1 MQTYRNAR
9 SVIDHNFALSHLTT
23 RHGDS
28 DMTKTFQELLSHISK
43 QNPHKI
49 VPGRTSTYSIPDM
62 INKGRLLM
70 SEVTKQDDGEETTV
84 EIDDVIME
92 L

>member
-1 MQTYRNAR
+1 
-9 SVIDHNFALSHLTT
+9 
-23 RHGDS
+23 
-28 DMTKTFQELLSHISK
+28 
-43 QNPHKI
+43 
-49 VPGRTSTYSIPDM
+49 M

-70 SEVTKQDDGEETTV
+70 SEATKQDDGEEVTV